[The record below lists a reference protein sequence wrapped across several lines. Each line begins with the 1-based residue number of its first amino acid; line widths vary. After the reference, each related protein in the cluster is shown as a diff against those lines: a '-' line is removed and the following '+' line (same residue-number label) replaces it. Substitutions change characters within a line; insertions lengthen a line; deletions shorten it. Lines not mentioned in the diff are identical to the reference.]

1 MPVRSENRAEN
12 RQRLMEIMEVVRR
25 HELVKG
31 MTPEKAEATMKDT
44 MFFGAMMLYDDKV
57 DGMVAGAIC
66 TTAATLRPG
75 LQIIK
80 MAPGMNTVSSCFIM
94 ELPNKAYG
102 DDGVMIFADC
112 AVNIVPTA
120 EQLASIAVA
129 SAETGKVLCG
139 IDPRVAMLSFS
150 TKGSAKHDNVTKVQE
165 ATAKVHE
172 IAPELNVDGEL
183 QAVIWMAALSALL
196 CACSA
201 QTVWETVD
209 GGCVPAEGGAA
220 YAIRIALPQDAVEEV
235 FAERGAR
242 QIYTQP
248 GGGYE
253 ITTEILDAA
262 PAAAIVRRLSGF
274 DASALHVYKS
284 GGKDRPV
291 WQFAWYAAS
300 DEGGRMYRCK
310 VISDG
315 SYCYALTVSVPEGVG
330 TSYDTMLTE
339 VFSSMELQPV

>member
-1 MPVRSENRAEN
+1 
-12 RQRLMEIMEVVRR
+12 
-25 HELVKG
+25 
-31 MTPEKAEATMKDT
+31 MKRILI
-44 MFFGAMMLYDDKV
+44 G
-57 DGMVAGAIC
+57 
-66 TTAATLRPG
+66 
-75 LQIIK
+75 
-80 MAPGMNTVSSCFIM
+80 
-94 ELPNKAYG
+94 
-102 DDGVMIFADC
+102 
-112 AVNIVPTA
+112 
-120 EQLASIAVA
+120 
-129 SAETGKVLCG
+129 
-139 IDPRVAMLSFS
+139 
-150 TKGSAKHDNVTKVQE
+150 
-165 ATAKVHE
+165 
-172 IAPELNVDGEL
+172 
-183 QAVIWMAALSALL
+183 WMAALSALL

-274 DASALHVYKS
+274 DAS
-284 GGKDRPV
+284 
-291 WQFAWYAAS
+291 
-300 DEGGRMYRCK
+300 
-310 VISDG
+310 
-315 SYCYALTVSVPEGVG
+315 CYALTVSVPEGAG

>member
-1 MPVRSENRAEN
+1 M
-12 RQRLMEIMEVVRR
+12 
-25 HELVKG
+25 
-31 MTPEKAEATMKDT
+31 
-44 MFFGAMMLYDDKV
+44 
-57 DGMVAGAIC
+57 
-66 TTAATLRPG
+66 
-75 LQIIK
+75 
-80 MAPGMNTVSSCFIM
+80 
-94 ELPNKAYG
+94 
-102 DDGVMIFADC
+102 
-112 AVNIVPTA
+112 
-120 EQLASIAVA
+120 
-129 SAETGKVLCG
+129 
-139 IDPRVAMLSFS
+139 
-150 TKGSAKHDNVTKVQE
+150 
-165 ATAKVHE
+165 
-172 IAPELNVDGEL
+172 
-183 QAVIWMAALSALL
+183 
-196 CACSA
+196 
-201 QTVWETVD
+201 D

-284 GGKDRPV
+284 
-291 WQFAWYAAS
+291 
-300 DEGGRMYRCK
+300 MYRCK

-315 SYCYALTVSVPEGVG
+315 SYCYALTVSVPEGAG

>member
-1 MPVRSENRAEN
+1 
-12 RQRLMEIMEVVRR
+12 
-25 HELVKG
+25 
-31 MTPEKAEATMKDT
+31 MK
-44 MFFGAMMLYDDKV
+44 
-57 DGMVAGAIC
+57 
-66 TTAATLRPG
+66 R
-75 LQIIK
+75 
-80 MAPGMNTVSSCFIM
+80 
-94 ELPNKAYG
+94 
-102 DDGVMIFADC
+102 
-112 AVNIVPTA
+112 
-120 EQLASIAVA
+120 SIA
-129 SAETGKVLCG
+129 
-139 IDPRVAMLSFS
+139 
-150 TKGSAKHDNVTKVQE
+150 
-165 ATAKVHE
+165 
-172 IAPELNVDGEL
+172 
-183 QAVIWMAALSALL
+183 AALVVMTALL
-196 CACSA
+196 CACAA
-201 QTVWETVD
+201 QPQWETVED
-209 GGCVPAEGGAA
+209 GCTQAATGEPGVIYVHLPA
-220 YAIRIALPQDAVEEV
+220 DAVEEV

-315 SYCYALTVSVPEGVG
+315 SYCYALTVSVPEGAG

>member
-1 MPVRSENRAEN
+1 
-12 RQRLMEIMEVVRR
+12 
-25 HELVKG
+25 
-31 MTPEKAEATMKDT
+31 MKRILI
-44 MFFGAMMLYDDKV
+44 G
-57 DGMVAGAIC
+57 
-66 TTAATLRPG
+66 
-75 LQIIK
+75 
-80 MAPGMNTVSSCFIM
+80 
-94 ELPNKAYG
+94 
-102 DDGVMIFADC
+102 
-112 AVNIVPTA
+112 
-120 EQLASIAVA
+120 
-129 SAETGKVLCG
+129 
-139 IDPRVAMLSFS
+139 
-150 TKGSAKHDNVTKVQE
+150 
-165 ATAKVHE
+165 
-172 IAPELNVDGEL
+172 
-183 QAVIWMAALSALL
+183 WMAALTALL

-220 YAIRIALPQDAVEEV
+220 YASCISLPQDAVEEG

-242 QIYTQP
+242 HVYTQP
-248 GGGYE
+248 GRGYE

-315 SYCYALTVSVPEGVG
+315 GYAYALTVSVPEGSG
-330 TSYDTMLTE
+330 TAYDSMLAE

>member
-1 MPVRSENRAEN
+1 MKRIV
-12 RQRLMEIMEVVRR
+12 I
-25 HELVKG
+25 LVL
-31 MTPEKAEATMKDT
+31 A
-44 MFFGAMMLYDDKV
+44 AMM
-57 DGMVAGAIC
+57 AG
-66 TTAATLRPG
+66 
-75 LQIIK
+75 
-80 MAPGMNTVSSCFIM
+80 
-94 ELPNKAYG
+94 
-102 DDGVMIFADC
+102 
-112 AVNIVPTA
+112 
-120 EQLASIAVA
+120 
-129 SAETGKVLCG
+129 
-139 IDPRVAMLSFS
+139 
-150 TKGSAKHDNVTKVQE
+150 
-165 ATAKVHE
+165 
-172 IAPELNVDGEL
+172 
-183 QAVIWMAALSALL
+183 L

-201 QTVWETVD
+201 QTVWETVG
-209 GGCVPAEGGAA
+209 GGCVRESDGASSV
-220 YAIRIALPQDAVEEV
+220 ICVRLPQDAVEEV

-315 SYCYALTVSVPEGVG
+315 SYCYALTVSVPEGAG

>member
-1 MPVRSENRAEN
+1 
-12 RQRLMEIMEVVRR
+12 
-25 HELVKG
+25 
-31 MTPEKAEATMKDT
+31 MKRILI
-44 MFFGAMMLYDDKV
+44 G
-57 DGMVAGAIC
+57 
-66 TTAATLRPG
+66 
-75 LQIIK
+75 
-80 MAPGMNTVSSCFIM
+80 
-94 ELPNKAYG
+94 
-102 DDGVMIFADC
+102 
-112 AVNIVPTA
+112 
-120 EQLASIAVA
+120 
-129 SAETGKVLCG
+129 
-139 IDPRVAMLSFS
+139 
-150 TKGSAKHDNVTKVQE
+150 
-165 ATAKVHE
+165 
-172 IAPELNVDGEL
+172 
-183 QAVIWMAALSALL
+183 WMAALSALL

-209 GGCVPAEGGAA
+209 GGCVQTSGGAA
-220 YAIRIALPQDAVEEV
+220 YAICISLPQDAAEEV

-274 DASALHVYKS
+274 
-284 GGKDRPV
+284 GKERPV

-315 SYCYALTVSVPEGVG
+315 AYCYALTVSVPEGAG
-330 TSYDTMLTE
+330 TAYDSMLTE